1 MNELEKMKELW
12 KEVHENK
19 NNYTQINKEQ
29 IMENLKL
36 KSNSVFVKLS
46 RSVKYEYMVIAA
58 CIPIMLIPITYI
70 SDANFKWPSI
80 IFAVVI
86 VLYGVFFWNDFRKI
100 QNYSSSS
107 TSLSEQLNESVIHLE
122 KFVKMYFTAGM
133 IMWPAVGA
141 LYYFIIIRYLKNA
154 FSQSEF
160 SLSILLLS
168 MVLATIIGYFV
179 QKWYTQKM
187 YGKYVKVLK
196 DLQHELEAEV

>member
-12 KEVHENK
+12 KEVHENSS
-19 NNYTQINKEQ
+19 NYIQINKQQ
-29 IMENLKL
+29 IMENLTL
-36 KSNSVFVKLS
+36 KSNSIFVKLS
-46 RSVKYEYMVIAA
+46 RSVKYEYMVIAM
-58 CIPIMLIPITYI
+58 CIPIMLIPTIYI

-86 VLYGVFFWNDFRKI
+86 VLYAVFFWNDFKKI

-107 TSLSEQLNESVIHLE
+107 TSLNEQLKESVIHLE

-133 IMWPAVGA
+133 IMWPVVGV
-141 LYYFIIIRYLKNA
+141 LYYFIIFRYLQNA
-154 FSQSEF
+154 FSLSEF

-168 MVLATIIGYFV
+168 MVVATIIGYFV

-187 YGKYVKVLK
+187 YGKYVDELK
-196 DLQHELEAEV
+196 NLQKELQTEV